1 MPISRLLLCAVGL
14 FGVGAVLFL
23 TLRSPAAS
31 QEFQQ
36 ITKDQYEEELRSA
49 PYAGRLARA
58 REVLLGTSDAE
69 VAVKALRELRDV
81 SKELGREDEA
91 LEAVE
96 AFLAQEPE
104 GSVLYQDAH
113 YVKARLLFRSGETD
127 AARALFAQ
135 GSTSGWTPYD
145 REDPFEALKDTLYQS
160 DVASYAV
167 ENCNRALTD
176 EAWYEREGDYLK
188 ILGINLLWRARRSG
202 ETFAE
207 RDVLP
212 NLGERTDAPHHR
224 QAAKVVCMIADGRY
238 AEARDEIGVLE
249 RQLAGVHSA
258 AAGDTQGYFR
268 ANEKRNVPLY
278 MAAVLLLEGRDLSG
292 ARAAMGDFYALN
304 TDRAE
309 YVRERLM
316 RLVFTLEGGGA
327 SPYRRASAA
336 TSFLIDSG
344 FTSDPSI
351 LSQFAPSSHLWIL
364 DHQLI
369 SLFHQRRW
377 DEAVSVAEEMAAQYD
392 PDDMAANNGLYTLGL
407 IHLREGR
414 PSEAEAAF
422 QRQIA
427 AETPARW
434 ERAAKAKL
442 AETWIALEK
451 PASEVLGLT
460 ANLLE
465 QASPE
470 EASFY
475 GYGRSIHRAGRYAA
489 QKSEG

>member
-1 MPISRLLLCAVGL
+1 MHTFRIFLALTGL
-14 FGVGAVLFL
+14 MGVGVVLFVSV
-23 TLRSPAAS
+23 RSPVAS
-31 QEFQQ
+31 LEFQQ
-36 ITKDQYEEELRSA
+36 ITKDQYEEELKSA
-49 PYAGRLARA
+49 PYAGRIARA

-81 SKELGREDEA
+81 SKELGREAEA
-91 LEAVE
+91 LEAVD
-96 AFLAQEPE
+96 AFLAKAPE
-104 GSVLYQDAH
+104 GSALYQDAY
-113 YVKARLLFRSGETD
+113 YVRARLLFRSGETE
-127 AARALFAQ
+127 AARTLFSQ
-135 GSTSGWTPYD
+135 GSASGWTPYD
-145 REDPFEALKDTLYQS
+145 REDPFEALKDTLYQN

-167 ENCNRALTD
+167 ENCNRALVD
-176 EAWYEREGDYLK
+176 EAWYQREGDYLK
-188 ILGINLLWRARRSG
+188 ILGINLLWRARKSG

-212 NLGERTDAPHHR
+212 RLGDRTDAPHHR
-224 QAAKVVCMIADGRY
+224 QAATVVCLIADGRY

-249 RQLAGVHSA
+249 RQLAEVQPG
-258 AAGDTQGYFR
+258 AAGDAQGYFR

-327 SPYRRASAA
+327 SPYRRASTV

-344 FTSDPSI
+344 FTSDPAI
-351 LSQFAPSSHLWIL
+351 LSQFEPSSHLWIL

-369 SLFHQRRW
+369 SLFNQRRW
-377 DEAVSVAEEMAAQYD
+377 DEAVAVAEEMAAQYD
-392 PDDMAANNGLYTLGL
+392 PEDMAANNGLYTLGL

-414 PSEAEAAF
+414 FSEAETAF

-427 AETPARW
+427 ADTPARW

-442 AETWIALEK
+442 AETWIALER
-451 PASEVLGLT
+451 PASEVLNLT
-460 ANLLE
+460 VRLLD

-470 EASFY
+470 EAGFH
-475 GYGRSIHRAGRYAA
+475 GYGLSVHRAGRYAVR
-489 QKSEG
+489 QRG